1 MFTIIFLI
9 DILLT
14 YPPSVFHISKASHQ
28 PMTRLMSNFFQ
39 KIKGLLNTPKFNR
52 AVEVRT
58 SEVRIGT
65 AGHSETIAF
74 HDQNFYG
81 WVVTEKY
88 RVLQNS
94 KQLLQLFL
102 EY

>member
-1 MFTIIFLI
+1 MP
-9 DILLT
+9 IL
-14 YPPSVFHISKASHQ
+14 HKAVSHQ
-28 PMTRLMSNFFQ
+28 SRSEVDESYFSENTR
-39 KIKGLLNTPKFNR
+39 LLNTPKFNR

-81 WVVTEKY
+81 
-88 RVLQNS
+88 
-94 KQLLQLFL
+94 
-102 EY
+102 